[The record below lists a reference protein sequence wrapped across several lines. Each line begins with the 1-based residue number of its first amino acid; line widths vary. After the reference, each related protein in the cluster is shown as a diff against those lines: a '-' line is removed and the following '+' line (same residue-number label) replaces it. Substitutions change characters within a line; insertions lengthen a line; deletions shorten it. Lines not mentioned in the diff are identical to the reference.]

1 MNNHIASKIMRL
13 LDRRELKENLA
24 KLARVLSCVAV
35 FCITY
40 ILVAPVLTEEWPAVC
55 GMEEHVHDES
65 CYEEQLVTPEPEL
78 ICGLE
83 EGGHVHTTDGC
94 YTAVRGDL
102 MCTET
107 GTEEAP
113 HVHDDSCYAWSYELT
128 CTESEEGHT
137 HTEACWAPAGE
148 PSVQKVLIC
157 TLPEHTHTD
166 ACYHAPEENPAPEYI
181 CGFLSEHAHDDSCY
195 FEDGSLKCTVPEHTH
210 TDACLAPAE
219 GEEIVTVPVDAQF
232 TYENEMVSIAFTI
245 TGDAT
250 MRQPAPAEA
259 PVEEAAGEETAPETE
274 PVLELVVTEDESTD
288 AYAEYEEI
296 AEEEGDVM
304 LLQVLNYGLTLN
316 GTALDLSNCDV
327 TVEAVPT
334 QQLQAMMD
342 APQDVG
348 LMTVDTAD
356 ETGAPEES
364 NMEYRF
370 SAYADRP
377 GTVAYSVTQG
387 ANATFYVQY
396 YAWMDRLVTENG
408 TGTALDV
415 IDTSYDGTENEGK
428 GNGGRLPQNVKPTA
442 DMFRK
447 IYVGADGK
455 AVTENVLTE
464 IYKRGGIETR
474 EGYPGY
480 GTPFYEERKG
490 SRFSYF
496 DAPGLQYFNMVS
508 NVQDIQYSIN
518 TIWIQK
524 GGNGDPT
531 STDEKDWTVLPYT
544 EGRTRFTNRPE
555 TAAANQ
561 DYILIEADDVIRL
574 VYTPK
579 TKDEVF
585 PADFYDYDI
594 SDGKHDVNSKIMT
607 VSSGTSTNYGIN
619 SGGNQSNR
627 IAFGNAGG
635 GTTKDLAEAK
645 NASGIFINQRNAEGS
660 WPNRYN
666 TTPGGGTF
674 GLVAEMNEAGND
686 VVFNQGIVGP
696 NLFGV
701 NPDTTTGKTHV
712 KNIDQ
717 IQFNRVGDTYTL
729 TAIPNTV
736 AQNLSHFQNDSGI
749 WNNSFW
755 PMDSA
760 DTWGTKG
767 HDIKFGAGGKQY
779 KGYNKWAA
787 GNKYDAIGDLAGSDD
802 GKDHNSYFGMNF
814 AVEFELTKNYIGP
827 LEYYFFGD
835 DDMWAFVSEV
845 TPDPSGAT
853 DSNGKVKTQIVP
865 GTTKQ
870 IVDIGG
876 VHPSVGQYVNLWD
889 YVNTN
894 SWEDNARKT
903 YRLTFFYTERG
914 ASGSTCWMQ
923 FTLPTVV
930 GVDLESQI
938 KDLIKEDTGTIR
950 IEKQMGG
957 IEGNEPFE
965 FELKLTGADDY
976 KIEYLYRNADGTVS
990 TGKETEAGAAIGNNG
1005 KFKLQPGEIMVIHN
1019 LPKNTEYTIT
1029 ELGDSKQGYHT
1040 KIRTEVDGTVT
1051 DTKEFGGDEAAV
1063 ATGSVTPGQLTSVT
1077 FINIASYELP
1087 ATGGSGTAAWYLTG
1101 GMLVLLGLGLL
1112 TVHSKQKRGKAV
1124 S

>member
-102 MCTET
+102 MCTEM

-113 HVHDDSCYAWSYELT
+113 HVHDESCYAWSYELT

-250 MRQPAPAEA
+250 MRQPVTAPEAETA
-259 PVEEAAGEETAPETE
+259 EETAPETE

-334 QQLQAMMD
+334 QQLQELMD

-348 LMTVDTAD
+348 LMTVEASD
-356 ETGAPEES
+356 EFGATEES

-396 YAWMDRLVTENG
+396 YAWMDRLVTKDG
-408 TGTALDV
+408 TGTALDI
-415 IDTSYDGTENEGK
+415 IDTDNGGQGT
-428 GNGGRLPQNVKPTA
+428 GGRLPTNPETLPQNVGDP
-442 DMFRK
+442 
-447 IYVGADGK
+447 
-455 AVTENVLTE
+455 VTYDTPSRNVYINAKGYLETQRILTP
-464 IYKRGGIETR
+464 IYKRGGVETR

-480 GTPFYEERKG
+480 GTAFYEEGKG

-508 NVQDIQYSIN
+508 NVKDIQYSIN
-518 TIWIQK
+518 TIWMQK
-524 GGNGDPT
+524 GSNGDPA
-531 STDEKDWTVLPYT
+531 SIDEKDWTVLPYK
-544 EGRTRFTNRPE
+544 EGVTRFTNRPE
-555 TAAANQ
+555 TAAANK
-561 DYILIEADDVIRL
+561 DYILIEAGDVIRL
-574 VYTPK
+574 IYTPK
-579 TKDEVF
+579 PKDEVF

-594 SDGKHDVNSKIMT
+594 SDGVHTTNAKGAASMM
-607 VSSGTSTNYGIN
+607 VSQNGKNFGIN
-619 SGGNQSNR
+619 SGDSQSIR
-627 IAFGNAGG
+627 FGFGNKNA
-635 GTTKDLAEAK
+635 GTTDSLK
-645 NASGIFINQRNAEGS
+645 NAKLNGKYFINTRSAVGNWKDGYTNYS
-660 WPNRYN
+660 F
-666 TTPGGGTF
+666 GGCTF
-674 GLVAEMNEAGND
+674 GLVTGMNATGSD
-686 VVFNQGIVGP
+686 VIFNQNIVGP
-696 NLFGV
+696 NLFGT
-701 NPDTTTGKTHV
+701 NPDTTTGKTHIKEINGV
-712 KNIDQ
+712 
-717 IQFNRVGDTYTL
+717 QFSRVGDTYTL
-729 TAIPNTV
+729 TAVPNTV
-736 AQNLSHFQNDSGI
+736 AQNLDHFRTDSGV
-749 WNNSFW
+749 WNNAFW

-760 DTWGTKG
+760 NTWGAEG
-767 HDIKFGAGGKQY
+767 HDIKFGNNEQTF
-779 KGYNKWAA
+779 NKSDS
-787 GNKYDAIGDLAGSDD
+787 KLPTSDD
-802 GKDHNSYFGMNF
+802 KQLHNSYFGMNF

-835 DDMWAFVSEV
+835 DDMWAFLSEV
-845 TPDPSGAT
+845 TPMLGEDGKPLK
-853 DSNGKVKTQIVP
+853 DSNGKVKTQIV
-865 GTTKQ
+865 GDSQ
-870 IVDIGG
+870 QVIDIGG
-876 VHPSVGQYVNLWD
+876 VHQSVGQYVNLWD
-889 YVNTN
+889 YVNTD
-894 SWEDNARKT
+894 SWEDNVRKT

-938 KDLIKEDTGTIR
+938 QDLIKEDTGTIR

-1051 DTKEFGGDEAAV
+1051 DTKEFGGDEEAV
-1063 ATGSVTPGQLTSVT
+1063 ATGSVTPGKLTSVT